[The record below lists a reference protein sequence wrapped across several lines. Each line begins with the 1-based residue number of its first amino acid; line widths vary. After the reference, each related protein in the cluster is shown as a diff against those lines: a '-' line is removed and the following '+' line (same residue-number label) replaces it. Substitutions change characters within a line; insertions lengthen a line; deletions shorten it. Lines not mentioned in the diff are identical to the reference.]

1 MRLFLALRLE
11 LRHPINNASL
21 SYCTIWKEKSAE
33 ERKERSPEQ
42 CAPPPP
48 PRSPLGHPRIE
59 FSERKSWCSFLSV
72 FHLYVRVPVYVSLLG
87 FYRALAAKQSNIDHT
102 RLRFYLT
109 WIRVKIGPATTFFAF
124 SSAKPTWIH
133 SWTINV
139 LLEAEFFFL
148 FFFVCGED
156 ISYFFWGRKQPTT
169 EQKLGRKRRK
179 ISSTGGR
186 HRSDFL
192 VLSIHSKH
200 RGTALNGT
208 IGLLI
213 WTCKAVAIQSLAAS
227 YSSMASNTLPRL
239 YLSIKMTWCY
249 MVSTW

>member
-109 WIRVKIGPATTFFAF
+109 WIRVKIGPATIFFAF

-133 SWTINV
+133 SCTINV
-139 LLEAEFFFL
+139 LLEAELFCFCFSLFVGRIYQIFL
-148 FFFVCGED
+148 GEE
-156 ISYFFWGRKQPTT
+156 TT
-169 EQKLGRKRRK
+169 NNRTK
-179 ISSTGGR
+179 TGKEEKE
-186 HRSDFL
+186 D
-192 VLSIHSKH
+192 
-200 RGTALNGT
+200 
-208 IGLLI
+208 
-213 WTCKAVAIQSLAAS
+213 
-227 YSSMASNTLPRL
+227 
-239 YLSIKMTWCY
+239 
-249 MVSTW
+249 